1 MEKINILKE
10 IKALDILILKKM
22 QFEDGTA
29 GKRPPTPTQMQI
41 LEYILKHEEEEI
53 YQKDLE
59 SIFHLSRATV
69 SSVLQTME
77 KYSLID
83 RVIDNADTRTKKINL
98 NKRTKEIFENHKRN
112 FQNLEN
118 KIVKDISDEDLEVFY
133 KVLKKMK
140 TNISDE
146 D

>member
-1 MEKINILKE
+1 MEELNILKE

-22 QFEDGTA
+22 QFED
-29 GKRPPTPTQMQI
+29 KIKEKKIPTPTQMHI
-41 LEYILKHEEEEI
+41 LEYILKHENEDI

-83 RVIDNADTRTKKINL
+83 RVIDNTDTRTKKIIL
-98 NKRTKEIFENHKRN
+98 NKETKEFFELHKKNFENLGNRM
-112 FQNLEN
+112 L
-118 KIVKDISDEDLEVFY
+118 KDISKEDLEIFY
-133 KVLKKMK
+133 KVLQKMK
-140 TNISDE
+140 ENIS
-146 D
+146 